1 MSSTDVAPGASAPQV
16 PPEASTAPTNAA
28 AMEEVNEDLLQR
40 LPYEILTDVM
50 MRLGSPQWVLA
61 VARTSQ
67 YFCNT
72 LLDEKSLGI
81 WKTNRQ
87 AVGLKDPLPILT
99 ESAYAAFVFD
109 GGPCEICKKHTDN
122 MYTSFAIKLR
132 LCNRTECQTEMRSNI
147 TTTNGDQVDNAI
159 MSWTPSMEDHAWM
172 GELTNINYWPTF
184 RARLRTVDY
193 RAAQQAFTIEA
204 AAHSATSTEIVAE
217 SKRRHAKEIEQNQLA
232 MKFAVELQLWKKQ
245 YAAAGQAVKFSNH
258 EFSKKFAKQEG
269 FEYWD
274 LCATETYKALL
285 RHKTM
290 VHERITEDDAKALL
304 FAIIAELT
312 RMRTRRD
319 NRKAEEQLRANR
331 ATVEKHYH
339 GYCAREVMPSWPAFC
354 ALPLIAELMK
364 TAREVNLAKA
374 LRNQP
379 LRGVLEDELETWRAR
394 ARAALCAKA
403 GLADE
408 MPVSSL
414 RAHPVEQVN
423 VRFTCGK
430 CKGVQRKYE
439 YDESLDFAG
448 VCAHVCPGQSG
459 GKRKRH
465 EDATSN
471 FDNFVFDVKASEAMT
486 ELVRAAGL
494 DPSRKD
500 CAASLKAVG
509 SELLCKSCVPPVVL
523 HYSSVLGH
531 AHRHEHMQVERIPSQ
546 DAMARRSH
554 PIVPGLTRALL
565 HLQKPQGKLRQLSNA
580 KEFICRHCANGAVG
594 DGEGVVCDK
603 GCGRSFPTRKLLKKH
618 WALHKNGG
626 CADVPMGDA
635 ANPSTSTPA
644 PANASTSTAAPA
656 TAPSTAAPAAEGIAE
671 PSTQAEKPKA
681 GPRMFSFNGMR
692 SHLAEKHQIASIRDE
707 DYECHR
713 DARQLKSIMQAVR
726 EQPSAKKPAARSC
739 VAS

>member
-1 MSSTDVAPGASAPQV
+1 MSSADVAQGAIAPSV
-16 PPEASTAPTNAA
+16 PDEILSAPTNITAV
-28 AMEEVNEDLLQR
+28 EEVNDDLLQR

-67 YFCNT
+67 YCCNT
-72 LLDEKSLGI
+72 LLDEKSQGI
-81 WKTNRQ
+81 WKANRQ
-87 AVGLKDPLPILT
+87 AVGLREPLPILT

-147 TTTNGDQVDNAI
+147 TTTNGDQMDTAI
-159 MSWTPSMEDHAWM
+159 MSWTPSMEDHSWM

-193 RAAQQAFTIEA
+193 HAAQQAFTIEVASHTVAAGIVA
-204 AAHSATSTEIVAE
+204 AAKS
-217 SKRRHAKEIEQNQLA
+217 RHAKEIEQNQLA
-232 MKFAVELQLWKKQ
+232 MKFAVDLQLWKKQ

-290 VHERITEDDAKALL
+290 VHERITDDDAKAHL
-304 FAIIAELT
+304 FGITADLT

-364 TAREVNLAKA
+364 TVKEVNLAKA

-379 LRGVLEDELETWRAR
+379 LRGVLEGELEAWRAR
-394 ARAALCAKA
+394 AREALCAKA
-403 GLADE
+403 GLANE
-408 MPVSSL
+408 VPVSSL

-448 VCAHVCPGQSG
+448 VCAHVCPAQSG

-465 EDATSN
+465 EDASSS

-500 CAASLKAVG
+500 RAASLKAVG
-509 SELLCKSCVPPVVL
+509 SELLCKSCVPPLVL

-531 AHRHEHMQVERIPSQ
+531 AHRHEHMQIQRITSQ
-546 DAMARRSH
+546 DAMDRRSH

-565 HLQKPQGKLRQLSNA
+565 HLHKPQGKLRQLSNA
-580 KEFICRHCANGAVG
+580 KEFSCRHCANGADT
-594 DGEGVVCDK
+594 DGEGVACGM
-603 GCGRSFPTRKLLKKH
+603 GCGRIFPTKRLLKKH

-626 CADVPMGDA
+626 CADDPMGDA
-635 ANPSTSTPA
+635 ANPSTSTA
-644 PANASTSTAAPA
+644 AAAPA
-656 TAPSTAAPAAEGIAE
+656 TAPSATALAAPAAEGTAE
-671 PSTQAEKPKA
+671 PSTQTEKPKT
-681 GPRMFSFNGMR
+681 GPRMFTFNGMR
-692 SHLAEKHQIASIRDE
+692 SHLAEKHQIALIRDE

-713 DARQLKSIMQAVR
+713 DARQLKSIMQAVK
-726 EQPSAKKPAARSC
+726 EQPPAKKPSARSC
-739 VAS
+739 VAA